1 MDHVRLRN
9 ACFQQATQA
18 YLAGNGL
25 LAKRLAAEGRRH
37 AERMFSA
44 HSAAAE
50 ATFALRNDGQADGR
64 IALLDLHGLHARE
77 AVAMLRA
84 RLPAMRAERGAG
96 AVVQLVVG
104 TGHHTVGEKTPARL
118 PVAVLALLHDEL
130 RLRTRQ
136 RTAGLLEVTL

>member
-18 YLAGNGL
+18 FLAGNGA

-37 AERMFSA
+37 AEAMFSA

-50 ATFALRNDGQADGR
+50 TTFALRNESQADGA
-64 IALLDLHGLHARE
+64 IALLDLHGLHVRE
-77 AVAMLRA
+77 AVQMLRS
-84 RLPAMRAERGAG
+84 RLPAMRKEKGPG
-96 AVVQLVVG
+96 TVVQLVVG

-118 PVAVLALLHDEL
+118 PLAVQALLRDEL
-130 RLRTRQ
+130 RMRWRQ